1 MIFSI
6 REVNSKD
13 SKSCYEL
20 DLGSIKHWNQTQWEN
35 ELEKDYVTA
44 IGIHLNKSIYGVCVF
59 HKIFDEVEIRYISVH
74 PSYKRKGLGKKL
86 IYKILEKCKNENI
99 KRIFLEVSLKNK
111 QACSFYD
118 HFGFQTVSIR
128 KKYYKD
134 GSDALLKEKM
144 LNK

>member
-1 MIFSI
+1 MLKI
-6 REVNSKD
+6 RKINSTN

-20 DLGSIKHWNQTQWEN
+20 DLKSIKLWNQRQWTN
-35 ELEKDYVTA
+35 ELEKDYVTTL
-44 IGIHLNKSIYGVCVF
+44 GIFFNNSLIGVCVF
-59 HKIFDEVEIRYISVH
+59 HKIFDEVEIRYISVD
-74 PSYKRKGLGKKL
+74 PSYKRRGLGKKL
-86 IYKILEKCKNENI
+86 INKILRECKNENI

-134 GSDALLKEKM
+134 GSDALVKEK
-144 LNK
+144 KC